1 MRRCVI
7 IPAWAPDGI
16 REIVGLN
23 GEDFI
28 VCADGGYALAQ
39 RENILPHLLVGDFD
53 SLGEVPNDLPPGCH
67 LVRVPREKNE
77 TDAFLCL
84 QQGME
89 AGCRSFVM
97 AGGIGGRLDHTVA
110 HLQILAYALEHGLE
124 MWMMDLNNRVT
135 MMEPGEKRIPRAEG
149 FKLSVLSYSDRCL
162 GVTIENVKYPLKDA
176 ELTNAFPL
184 GISNEFEGEEA
195 LIRLKEGRLLLLL
208 SRDRGG
214 ES

>member
-1 MRRCVI
+1 
-7 IPAWAPDGI
+7 
-16 REIVGLN
+16 
-23 GEDFI
+23 
-28 VCADGGYALAQ
+28 
-39 RENILPHLLVGDFD
+39 
-53 SLGEVPNDLPPGCH
+53 
-67 LVRVPREKNE
+67 
-77 TDAFLCL
+77 
-84 QQGME
+84 
-89 AGCRSFVM
+89 M

-110 HLQILAYALEHGLE
+110 HLQILAYASEHGLE

-195 LIRLKEGRLLLLL
+195 LIRLKEGRLLILL

-214 ES
+214 EG